1 MRPFAKLLSLSLLAA
16 CAVEPA
22 NDDTAEPTDA
32 GPAVEDRLA
41 DWLVGDFDSADQ
53 AKADPQY
60 YAISMRLCPVDLPA
74 LGARVLYIEQ
84 ATVDDLASPYRQRLY
99 VVDAV
104 SEDMAVSR
112 VYEARSP
119 SQEAELVGLCEDPAA
134 VTLDADAFDLR
145 EGCDV
150 VLAWDGV
157 AFNGGTEGEECGS
170 SLGGAS
176 YATSVV
182 TLAGDALMSWDQGW
196 DADGQQVWG
205 AVAGPYEFI
214 RRTPAPAE

>member
-22 NDDTAEPTDA
+22 NDDTAEPADA

-150 VLAWDGV
+150 VLAWASESCLSRSLRKV
-157 AFNGGTEGEECGS
+157 SPLEYSLKS
-170 SLGGAS
+170 SFSARRSACVPFPEPGFPKIAK
-176 YATSVV
+176 V
-182 TLAGDALMSWDQGW
+182 
-196 DADGQQVWG
+196 
-205 AVAGPYEFI
+205 FI
-214 RRTPAPAE
+214 SDIQIL